1 MTVMSLYVPSIL
13 QRAAVRRLT
22 KAASIGL
29 AALSFPVGLAGQ
41 SRTAAVDFELNV
53 ANNHL
58 WRGIEVSDGCVTTTS
73 LSLHDPKNHVRFGLW
88 GGTNTSGD
96 YKEFNYFAEF
106 KTGGWT
112 LAFWDTYNFSPGAT
126 YNNREFFNYSAR
138 TTGRF
143 LDAQLAYQFGPRFPL
158 RLLWSTIV
166 FGRDRNAANTAN
178 KYSTFVYAEYP
189 LYRHDGWTLS
199 AGCGGTFALQKGGD
213 RSTFYSQRPGVIHV
227 QLHAARLLPLTPR
240 YSLPVHV
247 TAVWNPEGNR
257 AFLQVGAQL
266 LRF

>member
-1 MTVMSLYVPSIL
+1 MDPCLLGHV
-13 QRAAVRRLT
+13 QF
-22 KAASIGL
+22 L
-29 AALSFPVGLAGQ
+29 A
-41 SRTAAVDFELNV
+41 
-53 ANNHL
+53 
-58 WRGIEVSDGCVTTTS
+58 
-73 LSLHDPKNHVRFGLW
+73 
-88 GGTNTSGD
+88 
-96 YKEFNYFAEF
+96 
-106 KTGGWT
+106 
-112 LAFWDTYNFSPGAT
+112 GAT

-143 LDAQLAYQFGPRFPL
+143 LDAQLAYQFGSRFPL

-189 LYRHDGWTLS
+189 LYRQDGWNIS

-213 RSTFYSQRPGVIHV
+213 RSTFYSHRPGVIHV
-227 QLHAARLLPLTPR
+227 QLHAARQLPLTPH

-247 TAVWNPEGNR
+247 TAVWNPEANR